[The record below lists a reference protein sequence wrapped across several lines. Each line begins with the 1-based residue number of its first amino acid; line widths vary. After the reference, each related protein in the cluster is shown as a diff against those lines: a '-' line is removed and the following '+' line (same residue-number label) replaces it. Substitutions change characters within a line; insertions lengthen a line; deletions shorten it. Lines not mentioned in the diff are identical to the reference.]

1 MRLIAKA
8 MRISR
13 AKIDCD
19 RLTRYRTRCSRLHE
33 SILAQ
38 YGLMFVSRFMGKQI
52 CHETYLFCG
61 PLMNFSLRRETSNE
75 MAGSG
80 IKSLKSTFN
89 TTDNDCKQQVPSVA
103 VTLFITVD
111 DTVGKTAVMLGL

>member
-61 PLMNFSLRRETSNE
+61 PLMNFSLRRKTSNE
-75 MAGSG
+75 MALGS
-80 IKSLKSTFN
+80 SH
-89 TTDNDCKQQVPSVA
+89 
-103 VTLFITVD
+103 
-111 DTVGKTAVMLGL
+111 